1 MATATY
7 TASLRTR
14 KANSSSNAKTSAAG
28 QEYYDPS
35 YNYVGIICFSSMNL
49 TGKVITGVSLTVHAQ
64 QSGPGAVHTKTVYW
78 RKAQY
83 QEVSKSGVTGAN
95 YVGDALGTFTGS
107 FYNNTTTNTL
117 SGTVLTNTANYIA
130 LGNNTFTLYN
140 PSPSQTE
147 EGYSSNYLIWDSVT
161 MTVTY
166 QESASNPTVSSS
178 SVDMGTAVT
187 VYTNRASSSAKH
199 TLTYTIGSSSGT
211 IATDVG
217 SSVSWTPPLT
227 LASLIP
233 NATSCTCTI
242 TCTTYYGGTAN
253 GSRTCTLTLNV
264 PASVVP
270 SISSVTYSEATS
282 GVAEQFSAYVQTKSK
297 LAVTITAAGARGS
310 TISSYRTTLDGST
323 YSASSFTSNALMTSG
338 NLTMTVTVTD
348 SRGRTKSITKT
359 ISVQAYATPSITN
372 LKAERCNSDGSSPQT
387 DGTKIRMTTAGSVS
401 SINSKNTISCI
412 IYYKLST
419 ASAWTQ
425 ATTLTASDYTVSA
438 SNLLLSPTFDVLKS
452 YDIKVSLTD
461 FFTTVEQIVSVG
473 TKQVM
478 MDFLEDGSGIAFGKV
493 AEEPGYA
500 EFGWPVKLSTPLP
513 VAQGGTGQ
521 TTVAAAR
528 NALGLGDTSGALPI
542 ANGGTGKTTV
552 AAARNAL
559 GLGNTSGAVPVA
571 NGGTGAANAEDAR
584 TNLEIT
590 PANIGA
596 AKSSHNHAGSAIT
609 SGTIAAARLPFKV
622 KYGSTTVS
630 GVSWTT
636 VSLSGFTKK
645 PIIVVSFANNAS
657 SSGINVLKTQSEST
671 SSFQVCMSGSS
682 GSGSRTV
689 NWIAIGT

>member
-14 KANSSSNAKTSAAG
+14 KANSSSNVKTSAAG
-28 QEYYDPS
+28 QEYYEPS

-49 TGKVITGVSLTVHAQ
+49 TGKVITGISLTVHAQ
-64 QSGPGAVHTKTVYW
+64 QSGPGAGHSKTVYW
-78 RKAQY
+78 KKSRY
-83 QEVSKSGVTGAN
+83 QEVSKSGITGAN

-117 SGTVLTNTANYIA
+117 SGTVLTNTADYIA
-130 LGNNTFTLYN
+130 LGNNTFTIYN
-140 PSPSQTE
+140 PSPTQTE
-147 EGYSSNYLIWDSVT
+147 QGYSSNYLIWDSVT

-166 QESASNPTVSSS
+166 QESASSPTVSSS

-187 VYTNRASSSAKH
+187 IYTNSASTSATH
-199 TLTYTIGSSSGT
+199 TLTYTIDSSSDT
-211 IATDVG
+211 IATNVG
-217 SSVSWTPPLT
+217 DSASWTPALT

-242 TCTTYYGGTAN
+242 TCTTYYGGTAT
-253 GSRTCTLTLNV
+253 GSHTCTLTLNV
-264 PASVVP
+264 PTSVVP

-282 GVAEQFSAYVQTKSK
+282 GVAAQFSAYVQTKSK
-297 LAVTITAAGARGS
+297 LAVTISAAGARGS
-310 TISSYRTTLDGST
+310 TITSYRTILDGST
-323 YSASSFTSNALMTSG
+323 YTASSFTSNALMTSG
-338 NLTMTVTVTD
+338 SLTMTVTVTD
-348 SRGRTKSITKT
+348 SRGRMKSTTKT
-359 ISVQAYATPSITN
+359 ITVQAYATPSITN
-372 LKAERCNSDGSSPQT
+372 LKAERCSSDGSAPQT

-401 SINSKNTISCI
+401 SVNSHNTISCK
-412 IYYKLST
+412 IYYKQST

-425 ATTLTASDYTVSA
+425 TATLTPSNYAVSA
-438 SNLLLSPTFDVLKS
+438 TNLLLSPTFDVLKS

-478 MDFLEDGSGIAFGKV
+478 MDFLQDGSGIAFGKV
-493 AEEPGYA
+493 AEESGYA
-500 EFGWPVKLSTPLP
+500 EFGWPVKLSTALP
-513 VAQGGTGQ
+513 IAQGGTGK

-528 NALGLGDTSGALPI
+528 NALGLGNTSGALPI

-571 NGGTGAANAEDAR
+571 NGGTGAATAADAR

-596 AKSSHNHAGSAIT
+596 AASSHNHAASAIT

-622 KYGSTTVS
+622 QYGSTTVS
-630 GVSWTT
+630 GVSWST
-636 VSLSGFTKK
+636 VSLSGFSAK

-657 SSGINVLKTQSEST
+657 SSGINVLKTQSESA
-671 SSFQVCMSGSS
+671 SSFQVCMAGSS